1 MVGLG
6 KRTVSLSAMG
16 EIELGLLEGLWLW
29 WYLNGCDRAKESEQ
43 VAAHSEDS

>member
-1 MVGLG
+1 MAGLG

-16 EIELGLLEGLWLW
+16 GIELGLLEGLWR

-43 VAAHSEDS
+43 VAARSEDS